1 MPARRPQLVNV
12 GLDSACHSA
21 LLAGKRMH
29 KTASAGTGAKLEATT
44 HEACKVPKGPLYHA
58 RMFGLRPLLLG
69 ALALFGAVFSTL
81 WARDMAKRRQT
92 PTSGDPDVIA
102 TRPGLPSFTQ
112 VIIGFV
118 SNFFDTLGIGSYATT
133 TSIYK
138 LFRLV
143 PDRLI
148 PGTLL
153 VGHMWP
159 TVAQAV
165 IYITIIK
172 VEMVSLVTLVGASI
186 LGSWLGA
193 GVVAAWP
200 KRKIQIGMGVAL
212 LGAAAL
218 MLVKALH
225 WLPAGGDTLGLSGW
239 RLAAGIAGN
248 FTFGAFMN
256 LGIGAYAPSLILFGF
271 LGMDLKAI
279 FPIMMSSCAFIMPTS
294 GIRFIGRGSYAPR
307 AALGL
312 AVGGVLG
319 VPLAAYVVR
328 QLSLV
333 YLLWLVIVVAAYSAL
348 AMLASARREHREK
361 LRTQR
366 KHG

>member
-1 MPARRPQLVNV
+1 MI
-12 GLDSACHSA
+12 
-21 LLAGKRMH
+21 
-29 KTASAGTGAKLEATT
+29 
-44 HEACKVPKGPLYHA
+44 
-58 RMFGLRPLLLG
+58 GLRALLLG
-69 ALALFGAVFSTL
+69 TLALVAAVFTTL
-81 WARDMAKRRQT
+81 WARDSVAKRRQLQ
-92 PTSGDPDVIA
+92 PSDGDA
-102 TRPGLPSFTQ
+102 ENTRPGRPSLAQ
-112 VIIGFV
+112 VGIGFIT
-118 SNFFDTLGIGSYATT
+118 NFFDTLGIGSYATT

-165 IYITIIK
+165 IYITIIQ
-172 VEMVSLVTLVGASI
+172 VEMVSLVMLVGASI

-193 GVVAAWP
+193 GVVSAWP
-200 KRKIQIGMGVAL
+200 KRKIQIGMGLAL
-212 LGAAAL
+212 LGAATL

-225 WLPAGGDTLGLSGW
+225 WLPAGGETLGLSGW
-239 RLAAGIAGN
+239 RLAVGVTGN
-248 FTFGAFMN
+248 FAFGAFMN

-312 AVGGVLG
+312 ALGGVPG
-319 VPLAAYVVR
+319 VLLAAYVVR
-328 QLSLV
+328 HLAV
-333 YLLWLVIVVAAYSAL
+333 TYLLWLVIVVAAYSAL
-348 AMLASARREHREK
+348 AMLHSARRGGREG
-361 LRTQR
+361 T
-366 KHG
+366 